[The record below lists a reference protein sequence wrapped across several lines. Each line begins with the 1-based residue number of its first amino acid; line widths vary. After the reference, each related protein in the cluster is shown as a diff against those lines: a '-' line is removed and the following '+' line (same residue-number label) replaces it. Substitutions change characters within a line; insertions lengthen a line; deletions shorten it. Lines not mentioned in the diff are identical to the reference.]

1 MAVTK
6 TRRGTAGRAAPAPE
20 SALESVRRV
29 SGASPLIALQRSAG
43 NSSTVALLRRAR
55 DVREESPITLT
66 IPGVVDRA
74 AVSSWSLGGTPHPSD
89 LTLLRPTDT
98 DSPRLFRA
106 VTDGASGTATLI
118 VRKLTPLGWVH
129 ELTMTLEGCMVS
141 SYQAGEKDESVG
153 LSFTGMQVE
162 Q

>member
-1 MAVTK
+1 LY
-6 TRRGTAGRAAPAPE
+6 GAA
-20 SALESVRRV
+20 
-29 SGASPLIALQRSAG
+29 PLIALQRSVG

-66 IPGVVDRA
+66 IPGVVDHA
-74 AVSSWSLGGTPHPSD
+74 TVSSWSIGNSPHPSD
-89 LTLLRPTDT
+89 LSLLRPTDS

-106 VTDGASGTATLI
+106 VTNGGTATATLV

-129 ELTMTLEGCMVS
+129 ELTMTLEGCTVS

-153 LSFTGMQVE
+153 LTFAGMQVE